1 MEAETDHWKQALHQS
16 IALFVEEELKP
27 YFGELVSFIRMV
39 EIAGGVSKVQLGKLP
54 FVNILTRKGIA
65 HFLLLNGQHTN
76 ISVIFT
82 LCLVKLD
89 HFERASYGFSNTW
102 RQSLLSI
109 NTSVIQHFSSFKNG
123 TLVLHQVLGQL
134 IVYYTRFHSL
144 LDEKLQELGGASVGQ
159 AGGGGGNGQ
168 NTAVATSTRGWSHQP
183 VGIQTVMVEVKK
195 FRSNF
200 LP

>member
-1 MEAETDHWKQALHQS
+1 VNSFPSSAWSKLLAGYQRCNS
-16 IALFVEEELKP
+16 
-27 YFGELVSFIRMV
+27 VSAF
-39 EIAGGVSKVQLGKLP
+39 LGL
-54 FVNILTRKGIA
+54 IIYTGGIA
-65 HFLLLNGQHTN
+65 HALLAFVQLSTSELTSIFVYIGQ
-76 ISVIFT
+76 
-82 LCLVKLD
+82 LD

-144 LDEKLQELGGASVGQ
+144 LDEKLQELGGLSAGQ
-159 AGGGGGNGQ
+159 AGGGNGQ
-168 NTAVATSTRGWSHQP
+168 NTAMATTTRGWSHQP